1 MYVRVDKPDTLS
13 LFAFS
18 VYITK
23 LILLHTMPKDTP
35 NTLHENQM
43 GNNDKKKREKGRVSR
58 STPSL
63 RDDMDGTFDDR
74 FWLEPFDFFRNL
86 PRLPDQLRR
95 SMFPRVDVS
104 ETDKEVKVI
113 ADIPGVDPD
122 NMYIDVRNNRMILR
136 GRVERE
142 EETDTSARPY
152 KYERMYGEFRR
163 EFPLP
168 APVNEDDVRAVYKNG
183 ILTITAQKS
192 ENVGKSRVKIERQ

>member
-1 MYVRVDKPDTLS
+1 
-13 LFAFS
+13 
-18 VYITK
+18 
-23 LILLHTMPKDTP
+23 MPKETP
-35 NTLHENQM
+35 TKPNENQM
-43 GNNDKKKREKGRVSR
+43 ENEKNRKGKTDTAR
-58 STPSL
+58 STPSM
-63 RDDMDGTFDDR
+63 RDDADGIFDDR

-104 ETDKEVKVI
+104 ETDKDVKVI

-142 EETDTSARPY
+142 EETDESARPY

-168 APVNEDDVRAVYKNG
+168 APVNEGEVRAVYKNG
-183 ILTITAQKS
+183 ILTITVPKS
-192 ENVGKSRVKIERQ
+192 ENVGKSRVKIERI